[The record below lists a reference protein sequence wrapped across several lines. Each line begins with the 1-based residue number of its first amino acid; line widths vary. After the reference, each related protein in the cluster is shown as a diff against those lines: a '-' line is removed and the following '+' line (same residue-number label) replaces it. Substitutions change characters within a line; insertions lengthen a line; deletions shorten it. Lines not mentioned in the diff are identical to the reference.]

1 MTEKIANFTRRG
13 VMVVTK
19 ARVGVRLRRFRE
31 ERGLTQAALASSL
44 GISPSYVNQLESSQR
59 PMTASVLLKL
69 ASVYDADLQ
78 QFSAEDADRLVAQL
92 RDVLTD
98 PSVGEQISMAEIRE
112 LAAAMPAVGRYVIEL
127 HRRYRHGRDVNE
139 TIMTRID
146 AGEAGSMSVPPPMA
160 QEEVQELFYARRNYF
175 PALDLGAERIFAQA
189 DLRVGNAEAG
199 ITDWLARRHGIR
211 VADLPDRDQDVKRR
225 YDPEARVLT
234 LSPLLNSGQRAF
246 QLATHLAS
254 AEMSA
259 EIDQIVTE
267 ASLSGDD
274 ARMLCRIGL
283 ASYFAGALVLP
294 YRPFLDAAETVGYD
308 IALLQRRFDVGYETV
323 AHRLSTL
330 QRPGA
335 RGVPFIFVRVDRAG
349 NISKRQSATSFHF
362 SRVGGSCPL
371 WNVYEAFV
379 HPGEIQTQLAQMPD
393 GRSYLWV
400 ARTVSRRYGGY
411 GTLGKTFAV
420 GLGCD
425 LRHAHRL
432 VYSHGLDLGSPSA
445 LVPIGPGCKVC
456 DRTTC
461 PQRAFPALGKPLD
474 PDPHHGSFIPY
485 ATGDGVTA
493 TPGAR
498 QA

>member
-1 MTEKIANFTRRG
+1 MAAA
-13 VMVVTK
+13 K

-31 ERGLTQAALASSL
+31 ERGLTQAALAGAL

-59 PMTASVLLKL
+59 PMTAAVLLRL
-69 ASVYDADLQ
+69 ASVFDADLQ

-92 RDVLTD
+92 RDALTD
-98 PSVGEQISMAEIRE
+98 PSVGDPISMTEIRE
-112 LAAAMPAVGRYVIEL
+112 LAVAMPAVGRYVMEL

-146 AGEAGSMSVPPPMA
+146 ASAAGSFAVPPPMA
-160 QEEVQELFYARRNYF
+160 YEEVQELFYARRNYF
-175 PALDLGAERIFAQA
+175 PALDLAAEQIA
-189 DLRVGNAEAG
+189 AEAG
-199 ITDWLARRHGIR
+199 LEIGNAGPGITERLARQHGIR
-211 VADLPDRDQDVKRR
+211 VTDLPAGEGDVKRR
-225 YDPEARVLT
+225 YDAGARVLS
-234 LSPLLNSGQRAF
+234 LSPLLNPGQRAF

-254 AEMSA
+254 VEMTGQID
-259 EIDQIVTE
+259 EIV
-267 ASLSGDD
+267 AD
-274 ARMLCRIGL
+274 ARVSSDETRLLTRIGL
-283 ASYFAGALVLP
+283 ASYFAGAMILP
-294 YRPFLDAAETVGYD
+294 YRPFLDAAEELGYD
-308 IALLQRRFDVGYETV
+308 IMLLQRRFHVGYETV

-371 WNVYEAFV
+371 WNVYEAFG

-393 GRSYLWV
+393 GRSYLWI

-411 GTLGKTFAV
+411 GALGKTFAI

-425 LRHAHRL
+425 LRHSHRL
-432 VYSHGLDLGSPSA
+432 VYSHGLELASPSA

-456 DRTTC
+456 DRDSC
-461 PQRAFPALGKPLD
+461 PQRAFPAIGKPVDAL
-474 PDPHHGSFIPY
+474 PGQSSFIPY
-485 ATGDGVTA
+485 AS
-493 TPGAR
+493 GAI
-498 QA
+498 

>member
-1 MTEKIANFTRRG
+1 MIETSADFSRQG

-31 ERGLTQAALASSL
+31 ERGLTQAALASAL

-175 PALDLGAERIFAQA
+175 PALDLGAEQIFEQA
-189 DLRVGNAEAG
+189 DLRVGNTEAG
-199 ITDWLARRHGIR
+199 ITERLARRHGIR
-211 VADLPDRDQDVKRR
+211 VADLPDRDQAVKRR

-254 AEMSA
+254 LEMSA
-259 EIDQIVTE
+259 QIDQIVTE
-267 ASLSGDD
+267 ANLSGDD

-294 YRPFLDAAETVGYD
+294 YRAFLDAAETAGYD

-400 ARTVSRRYGGY
+400 ARTVARRYGGY

-485 ATGDGVTA
+485 ATGEGVSA
-493 TPGAR
+493 PAGG
-498 QA
+498 

>member
-1 MTEKIANFTRRG
+1 MP
-13 VMVVTK
+13 VTK

-31 ERGLTQAALASSL
+31 ERGLTQAALASAL

-112 LAAAMPAVGRYVIEL
+112 LAATMPAVGRYVIEL

-146 AGEAGSMSVPPPMA
+146 AGEPGSMSVPPPMA

-175 PALDLGAERIFAQA
+175 PPLDLAAEQIFAQA
-189 DLRVGNAEAG
+189 DLRIGNTEAG
-199 ITDWLARRHGIR
+199 ITERLARRHGLR
-211 VADLPDRDQDVKRR
+211 VADLPDGDQGVKRR
-225 YDPEARVLT
+225 YDPEARVLA

-246 QLATHLAS
+246 QLAIHLAS
-254 AEMSA
+254 VELAA
-259 EIDQIVTE
+259 EIDEIVAE
-267 ASLSGDD
+267 ANLSGDE

-323 AHRLSTL
+323 AHRLST
-330 QRPGA
+330 RPGA

-400 ARTVSRRYGGY
+400 ARTVARRYGGY

-432 VYSHGLDLGSPSA
+432 VYSHGLDLASPSA

-456 DRTTC
+456 DRITG

-474 PDPHHGSFIPY
+474 PNPHHGSFIPY
-485 ATGDGVTA
+485 ATGESVL
-493 TPGAR
+493 AR
-498 QA
+498 LEPPAFRGSSS

>member
-1 MTEKIANFTRRG
+1 MG
-13 VMVVTK
+13 CVMPVTK

-31 ERGLTQAALASSL
+31 KRGLPEAALASAL
-44 GISPSYVNQLESSQR
+44 GISPSYVNEMESSQR

-69 ASVYDADLQ
+69 ASVYDADLS

-175 PALDLGAERIFAQA
+175 PPLDLAAEQIFAQA
-189 DLRVGNAEAG
+189 DLRIGNTEAG
-199 ITDWLARRHGIR
+199 ITERLARQHGLR
-211 VADLPDRDQDVKRR
+211 VAGLPDGDQGVKRR
-225 YDPEARVLT
+225 YDPEARVLA

-254 AEMSA
+254 VELAA
-259 EIDQIVTE
+259 EIDQIVAE
-267 ASLSGDD
+267 ANLSGDE

-308 IALLQRRFDVGYETV
+308 IALLRRRFDVGYETV

-371 WNVYEAFV
+371 WNVYEAFA
-379 HPGEIQTQLAQMPD
+379 HPTEIQTQLAQMPD
-393 GRSYLWV
+393 GRSYLWT

-411 GTLGKTFAV
+411 GALPKTFAS
-420 GLGCD
+420 GPAWSTRTASTWPARGPWSRSGPAARCASGTTA
-425 LRHAHRL
+425 R
-432 VYSHGLDLGSPSA
+432 SGPSPPSA
-445 LVPIGPGCKVC
+445 S
-456 DRTTC
+456 RW
-461 PQRAFPALGKPLD
+461 
-474 PDPHHGSFIPY
+474 
-485 ATGDGVTA
+485 
-493 TPGAR
+493 
-498 QA
+498 

>member
-1 MTEKIANFTRRG
+1 MTVA
-13 VMVVTK
+13 K

-31 ERGLTQAALASSL
+31 ERGLTQAALASAL

-59 PMTASVLLKL
+59 PMTAAVLLRL
-69 ASVYDADLQ
+69 ASVFDADLQ

-92 RDVLTD
+92 RDALTD
-98 PSVGEQISMAEIRE
+98 PSVSEPISMAEIRE
-112 LAAAMPAVGRYVIEL
+112 LAVAMPAVGRYVMEL

-146 AGEAGSMSVPPPMA
+146 ASAAGSFTVPPPMA
-160 QEEVQELFYARRNYF
+160 YEEVQELFYARRNYF
-175 PALDLGAERIFAQA
+175 PALDLAAERIA
-189 DLRVGNAEAG
+189 AEAG
-199 ITDWLARRHGIR
+199 LEAGNAGPGITERLARRHGIR
-211 VADLPDRDQDVKRR
+211 VTDLPAGQGDVKRR
-225 YDPEARVLT
+225 YDAATRVLA
-234 LSPLLNSGQRAF
+234 LSPLLNPGQRAF

-254 AEMSA
+254 VEMTEQID
-259 EIDQIVTE
+259 EIV
-267 ASLSGDD
+267 SD
-274 ARMLCRIGL
+274 ARVSSDETRLLTRIGL
-283 ASYFAGALVLP
+283 ASYFAGAMILP
-294 YRPFLDAAETVGYD
+294 YRPFLDAAEELSYD
-308 IALLQRRFDVGYETV
+308 IMLLQRRFHVGYETV

-371 WNVYEAFV
+371 WNVYEAFA

-393 GRSYLWV
+393 GRSYLWI

-411 GTLGKTFAV
+411 EALGKTFAI

-425 LRHAHRL
+425 LRDAHRL
-432 VYSHGLDLGSPSA
+432 VYSHGLDLASPSA

-456 DRTTC
+456 DRDGC
-461 PQRAFPALGKPLD
+461 PQRAFPAIGKPVDAL
-474 PDPHHGSFIPY
+474 PGQSSFIPY
-485 ATGDGVTA
+485 AS
-493 TPGAR
+493 GAI
-498 QA
+498 

>member
-1 MTEKIANFTRRG
+1 MSGA
-13 VMVVTK
+13 K

-31 ERGLTQAALASSL
+31 ERGMTQAALASALS
-44 GISPSYVNQLESSQR
+44 ISPSYVNQLESSQR

-69 ASVYDADLQ
+69 VSVFDADLQ
-78 QFSAEDADRLVAQL
+78 QFSTEDADRLVAQL
-92 RDVLTD
+92 RDALTD
-98 PSVGEQISMAEIRE
+98 PSVGDPISMAEIRE
-112 LAAAMPAVGRYVIEL
+112 LAAAMPTVGRYVMEL
-127 HRRYRHGRDVNE
+127 HRRYGHGRDVNE

-146 AGEAGSMSVPPPMA
+146 AGAAGSMSVPPPMA
-160 QEEVQELFYARRNYF
+160 YEEVQELFYSRRNYF
-175 PALDLGAERIFAQA
+175 PTLDLAAEQIFAEA
-189 DLRVGNAEAG
+189 GLVIGNAAAG
-199 ITDWLARRHGIR
+199 ITDRLARRHGIR
-211 VADLPDRDQDVKRR
+211 VADLAANDRDVKRR
-225 YDPEARVLT
+225 YDPGTQVLA
-234 LSPLLNSGQRAF
+234 LSPLLNPGQRAF

-254 AEMSA
+254 VELAG

-267 ASLSGDD
+267 ATLSSDETRSLV
-274 ARMLCRIGL
+274 RIGL

-294 YRPFLDAAETVGYD
+294 YRLFLDAAEALGYD
-308 IALLQRRFDVGYETV
+308 IDLLQRRFAVGYETV

-371 WNVYEAFV
+371 WNVYEAFA
-379 HPGEIQTQLAQMPD
+379 HPTEIQTQLAQMPD
-393 GRSYLWV
+393 GRSYLWI

-411 GTLGKTFAV
+411 GTLAKTFAI

-445 LVPIGPGCKVC
+445 LIPIGPGCKVC
-456 DRTTC
+456 DRDTC
-461 PQRAFPALGKPLD
+461 PQRAFPAIGKPLD
-474 PDPHHGSFIPY
+474 ANPYQSGFIPY
-485 ATGDGVTA
+485 ATGGSGAQLAPAPGTA
-493 TPGAR
+493 AAGLN
-498 QA
+498 

>member
-1 MTEKIANFTRRG
+1 MAAA
-13 VMVVTK
+13 K

-31 ERGLTQAALASSL
+31 ERGLTQAALAGAL

-59 PMTASVLLKL
+59 PMTAAVLLRL
-69 ASVYDADLQ
+69 ASVFDADLQ

-92 RDVLTD
+92 RDALTD
-98 PSVGEQISMAEIRE
+98 PSVGDPISMTEIRE
-112 LAAAMPAVGRYVIEL
+112 LAVAMPAVGRYVMEL

-146 AGEAGSMSVPPPMA
+146 ASAAGSFAVPPPMA
-160 QEEVQELFYARRNYF
+160 YEEVQELFYARRNYF
-175 PALDLGAERIFAQA
+175 PALDLAAEQIA
-189 DLRVGNAEAG
+189 AEAG
-199 ITDWLARRHGIR
+199 LEIGNAGPGITERLARQHGIR
-211 VADLPDRDQDVKRR
+211 VTDLPAGEGDVKRR
-225 YDPEARVLT
+225 YDAGARVLS
-234 LSPLLNSGQRAF
+234 LSPLLNPGQRAF

-254 AEMSA
+254 VEMTGQID
-259 EIDQIVTE
+259 EIV
-267 ASLSGDD
+267 AD
-274 ARMLCRIGL
+274 ARVSSDETRLLTRIGL
-283 ASYFAGALVLP
+283 ASYFAGAMILP
-294 YRPFLDAAETVGYD
+294 YRPFLDAAEELGYD
-308 IALLQRRFDVGYETV
+308 IMLLQRRFHVGYETV

-371 WNVYEAFV
+371 WNVYEAFA

-393 GRSYLWV
+393 GRSYLWI

-411 GTLGKTFAV
+411 GALGKTFAI

-432 VYSHGLDLGSPSA
+432 VYSHGLDLASPSA

-456 DRTTC
+456 DRDSC
-461 PQRAFPALGKPLD
+461 PQRAFPAIGKPVDAL
-474 PDPHHGSFIPY
+474 PGQSSFIPY
-485 ATGDGVTA
+485 AS
-493 TPGAR
+493 GAI
-498 QA
+498 

>member
-1 MTEKIANFTRRG
+1 M
-13 VMVVTK
+13 
-19 ARVGVRLRRFRE
+19 
-31 ERGLTQAALASSL
+31 
-44 GISPSYVNQLESSQR
+44 
-59 PMTASVLLKL
+59 
-69 ASVYDADLQ
+69 
-78 QFSAEDADRLVAQL
+78 
-92 RDVLTD
+92 
-98 PSVGEQISMAEIRE
+98 
-112 LAAAMPAVGRYVIEL
+112 
-127 HRRYRHGRDVNE
+127 
-139 TIMTRID
+139 
-146 AGEAGSMSVPPPMA
+146 
-160 QEEVQELFYARRNYF
+160 
-175 PALDLGAERIFAQA
+175 
-189 DLRVGNAEAG
+189 
-199 ITDWLARRHGIR
+199 
-211 VADLPDRDQDVKRR
+211 ADLPDGDQGVKRR
-225 YDPEARVLT
+225 YDPEARVLA

-254 AEMSA
+254 VELAG
-259 EIDQIVTE
+259 EIDQIVAE
-267 ASLSGDD
+267 ANLSGDE

-294 YRPFLDAAETVGYD
+294 YRPFLDAAETLGYD

-400 ARTVSRRYGGY
+400 ARTVARRYGGY

-432 VYSHGLDLGSPSA
+432 VYSHGLDLASPSA

-474 PDPHHGSFIPY
+474 PNPHHGSFIPY
-485 ATGDGVTA
+485 ATGDSVL
-493 TPGAR
+493 AR
-498 QA
+498 LEPPAFRGSPS